1 MEQEALPNR
10 LKKGSTFIHYHQDTE
25 HQQLKTVILTGLVYK
40 KKGDFRLSE
49 RGFLGRKFSLDFDPA
64 ALLDACV

>member
-10 LKKGSTFIHYHQDTE
+10 LKQGSTFIHYHQDTE

-40 KKGDFRLSE
+40 KGDFRLSE
-49 RGFLGRKFSLDFDPA
+49 RGFLGRKFSLDYAPA
-64 ALLDACV
+64 VLVDA